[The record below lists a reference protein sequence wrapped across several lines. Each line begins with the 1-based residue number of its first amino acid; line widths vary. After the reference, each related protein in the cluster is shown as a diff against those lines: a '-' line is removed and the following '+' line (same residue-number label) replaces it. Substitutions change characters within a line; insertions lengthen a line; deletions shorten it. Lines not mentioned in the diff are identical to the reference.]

1 MITGELKSQIDQIW
15 NTFWTGGIS
24 NTITIVEQLTYL
36 IFIKD
41 LDETETRNERMA
53 KRLNKGFTPIFGT
66 DQQDFRWKNLKEMD
80 VQARH
85 EIFSNSV
92 TGVFPFIRTLGG
104 EKSLFSTYMKDA
116 SFGINKAATLD
127 QVIEKLE
134 RLDMSNQDIK
144 GDIYE
149 YLLSKLEGGGTSG
162 QFRTPR
168 HIIKLM
174 VEMMQPTLED
184 TICDPSVGTA
194 GFLVAAKEY
203 VDKNYDVTQLDKHSE
218 HINKRMFNGTEF
230 DATMLRIASM
240 NLFLHGVEE
249 PNIVDVDAVS
259 KDNEVSDAYTL
270 VLANP
275 PFKGTIDKASIAPGL
290 SNVTNTT
297 KTELLFLAL
306 MLRQLKKG
314 GRAAVIVPDGV
325 LFGSGKA
332 HKSIREELIAN
343 HKLEAVISLPSGVFK
358 PYSGVST
365 AIIIFTKTD
374 NGGTDHVWFYDML
387 ADGKSLDDKRNLLVD
402 EELFNSFAFAK
413 ALTKDQLLELNKET
427 QKPINEVEKTE
438 GEFDFLTDKP
448 KPEDTLHNN
457 FNLPQIL
464 DHYHYLKSDYFKK
477 MHLADGSLIHVKALP
492 EELGWDQFLESTCA
506 HDYSD
511 RTSQSFLVP
520 FKEIKENDWDLS
532 INRYKEIVYEEVVYD
547 KPAVI
552 VNRIEQL
559 AQEREQLLKQLKP
572 NM

>member
-36 IFIKD
+36 IFIKG
-41 LDETETRNERMA
+41 LDETETRNERIA
-53 KRLNKGFTPIFGT
+53 KRLKKDFEPIFKA

-80 VQARH
+80 VNARH
-85 EIFSNSV
+85 NIFNNSV
-92 TGVFPFIRTLGG
+92 DGIFPFIRSLGS

-116 SFGINKAATLD
+116 SFGINKSATLD

-134 RLDMSNQDIK
+134 RVDMSKQDIK

-174 VEMMQPTLED
+174 TALMQPTLED

-203 VDKNYDVTQLDKHSE
+203 LDKQYSVTELDKHSE
-218 HINKRMFNGTEF
+218 YINKHMFNGTEF

-240 NLFLHGVEE
+240 NLFLHGVTA

-259 KDNEVSDAYTL
+259 KDNLVSDAYTL

-275 PFKGTIDKASIAPGL
+275 PFKGTIDKESIAPGL
-290 SNVTNTT
+290 RNVTDTT

-332 HKSIREELIAN
+332 FKSIRSEIVKN

-374 NGGTDHVWFYDML
+374 NGGTDNVWFYDML
-387 ADGKSLDDKRNLLVD
+387 ADGKSLDDKRNLLV
-402 EELFNSFAFAK
+402 EPEVFEAFSFDGIVTSSAA
-413 ALTKDQLLELNKET
+413 EMH
-427 QKPINEVEKTE
+427 EK
-438 GEFDFLTDKP
+438 
-448 KPEDTLHNN
+448 
-457 FNLPQIL
+457 FNLPDIL
-464 DHYHYLKSDYFKK
+464 ARYPKRNKDKR
-477 MHLADGSLIHVKALP
+477 A
-492 EELGWDQFLESTCA
+492 
-506 HDYSD
+506 
-511 RTSQSFLVP
+511 RTEQSFLVP
-520 FKEIKENDWDLS
+520 FSEIEENDWDLS
-532 INRYKEIVYEEVVYD
+532 INRYKEIIYEEVEYD
-547 KPAVI
+547 APNLI
-552 VNRIEQL
+552 IDRINKL
-559 AQEREQLLKQLKP
+559 SNERELLLKKLTF
-572 NM
+572 

>member
-1 MITGELKSQIDQIW
+1 MITGNLKSQIDAIW

-53 KRLNKGFTPIFGT
+53 KRLKKDFNPIFGA

-85 EIFSNSV
+85 EIFNNSV
-92 TGVFPFIRTLGG
+92 NGIFPFIRSLGG

-116 SFGINKAATLD
+116 AFGINKAATLD
-127 QVIEKLE
+127 QVMEKLE
-134 RLDMSNQDIK
+134 RVDMESQDIK

-149 YLLSKLEGGGTSG
+149 YLLSKLEGGGTAG

-174 VEMMQPTLED
+174 TELMQPTLED

-203 VDKNYDVTQLDKHSE
+203 IDKHYSVTELDKNSE

-259 KDNEVSDAYTL
+259 KDNAVSDAYTL

-275 PFKGTIDKASIAPGL
+275 PFKGTIDKESIAPGL
-290 SNVTNTT
+290 RNVTDTT

-332 HKSIREELIAN
+332 FKSIRSEIVKN

-374 NGGTDHVWFYDML
+374 NGGTDNVWFYDML

-402 EELFNSFAFAK
+402 EEAFNNFAFAK
-413 ALTKDQLLELNKET
+413 AVTPQTLETLA
-427 QKPINEVEKTE
+427 QDHEK
-438 GEFDFLTDKP
+438 
-448 KPEDTLHNN
+448 

-464 DHYHYLKSDYFKK
+464 DQYRYLKSEYWGK
-477 MHLADGSLIHVKALP
+477 MHDTNGELLHVHDVPENLGMNKFMDG
-492 EELGWDQFLESTCA
+492 TCTHNYA
-506 HDYSD
+506 D

-520 FKEIKENDWDLS
+520 FTEIKENDWDLS
-532 INRYKEIVYEEVVYD
+532 INRYKEIVYEEVEYD
-547 KPAVI
+547 APTVI
-552 VNRIEQL
+552 LERIKNISNNRLELMAKLSKI
-559 AQEREQLLKQLKP
+559 
-572 NM
+572 N

>member
-1 MITGELKSQIDQIW
+1 MITGEIKSQIDQIW

-53 KRLNKGFTPIFGT
+53 KRLNKEFTPIFGE

-80 VQARH
+80 VAERH
-85 EIFSNSV
+85 NIFNNSV
-92 TGVFPFIRTLGG
+92 DGIFPFIRSLGS

-116 SFGINKAATLD
+116 SFGINKASTLD
-127 QVIEKLE
+127 QVMEKLE

-149 YLLSKLEGGGTSG
+149 YLLSKLEGGGTAG

-203 VDKNYDVTQLDKHSE
+203 IDKHYSITDLDKHSE
-218 HINKRMFNGTEF
+218 HINKHMFNGTEF

-249 PNIVDVDAVS
+249 PNIIDVDAVS
-259 KDNEVSDAYTL
+259 KDNTISDAYTL
-270 VLANP
+270 ILANP
-275 PFKGTIDKASIAPGL
+275 PFKGTIDKESIAPGL
-290 SNVTNTT
+290 SNVTKTT

-332 HKSIREELIAN
+332 FKSIRSEIVKN
-343 HKLEAVISLPSGVFK
+343 HKLDGVISLPSGVFQ

-365 AIIIFTKTD
+365 AILLFTKTD
-374 NGGTDHVWFYDML
+374 NGGTDKVWFYDMK
-387 ADGKSLDDKRNLLVD
+387 ADGKSLDQKRNLIVD
-402 EELFNSFAFAK
+402 EDVFNEFAFAK
-413 ALTKDQLLELNKET
+413 DLTPEKLAQLA
-427 QKPINEVEKTE
+427 QAH
-438 GEFDFLTDKP
+438 D
-448 KPEDTLHNN
+448 N
-457 FNLPQIL
+457 FNLPQVL
-464 DHYHYLKSDYFKK
+464 DHYRYLKSDFFAK
-477 MHLADGSLIHVKALP
+477 MHDVNGELLLVQDIPSNLGFDNFLDG
-492 EELGWDQFLESTCA
+492 TCT

-520 FKEIKENDWDLS
+520 VKEIEDNDWDLS
-532 INRYKEIVYEEVVYD
+532 INRYKEIVYEEVEYD
-547 KPAVI
+547 APEVI
-552 VNRIEQL
+552 LNRIDDLSNQRNELLLNLKSQL
-559 AQEREQLLKQLKP
+559 
-572 NM
+572 

>member
-1 MITGELKSQIDQIW
+1 MITGQLKSQIDQIW

-53 KRLNKGFTPIFGT
+53 KRLNKEFNPIFGAN
-66 DQQDFRWKNLKEMD
+66 QQDFRWKNLKEMD
-80 VQARH
+80 VLERH
-85 EIFSNSV
+85 QIFNNSV
-92 TGVFPFIRTLGG
+92 DGIFPFIRSLGS

-127 QVIEKLE
+127 QVMEKLE
-134 RLDMSNQDIK
+134 RVDMDSQDIK

-174 VEMMQPTLED
+174 VELMQPTLED

-203 VDKNYDVTQLDKHSE
+203 IDKHYDVTELDKHKN
-218 HINKRMFNGTEF
+218 HINKYMFNGTEF

-259 KDNEVSDAYTL
+259 KDNVVSDAYTL

-275 PFKGTIDKASIAPGL
+275 PFKGTIDKESIAPGL

-314 GRAAVIVPDGV
+314 GRAAVIVPAGV

-332 HKSIREELIAN
+332 YKSIRSEIVAN
-343 HKLEAVISLPSGVFK
+343 NKLDAVIALPSGLFR

-374 NGGTDHVWFYDML
+374 NGGTDNVWFYDML
-387 ADGKSLDDKRNLLVD
+387 ADGKSLDDKRNLLVEPEVFD
-402 EELFNSFAFAK
+402 AFSFGDTFAQESSE
-413 ALTKDQLLELNKET
+413 DQEN
-427 QKPINEVEKTE
+427 
-438 GEFDFLTDKP
+438 
-448 KPEDTLHNN
+448 LHSK
-457 FNLPQIL
+457 FNLPDIL
-464 DHYHYLKSDYFKK
+464 ARFPKRNEDKR
-477 MHLADGSLIHVKALP
+477 A
-492 EELGWDQFLESTCA
+492 
-506 HDYSD
+506 
-511 RTSQSFLVP
+511 RTEQSFLVP
-520 FKEIKENDWDLS
+520 FSEIKENDWDLS
-532 INRYKEIVYEEVVYD
+532 INRYKEIVYEEVEYD
-547 KPAVI
+547 APNVI
-552 VNRIEQL
+552 LDKIKKLEEERKLLFNR
-559 AQEREQLLKQLKP
+559 LKSII
-572 NM
+572 

>member
-1 MITGELKSQIDQIW
+1 MITGEFKSQIDQIW

-53 KRLNKGFTPIFGT
+53 KRLNKDFSPIFSK

-80 VQARH
+80 VNARH
-85 EIFSNSV
+85 NIFNNSV
-92 TGVFPFIRTLGG
+92 DGIFPFIRSLGS

-127 QVIEKLE
+127 LVIEKLE
-134 RLDMSNQDIK
+134 RLDMSKQDIK

-174 VEMMQPTLED
+174 TEMMQPTLED

-203 VDKNYDVTQLDKHSE
+203 IDKHYDITELDKHKN
-218 HINKRMFNGTEF
+218 HINKHMFNGTEF

-259 KDNEVSDAYTL
+259 KDNTVSDAYTL

-275 PFKGTIDKASIAPGL
+275 PFKGTIDKESIAPGL
-290 SNVTNTT
+290 RNVTDTT

-325 LFGSGKA
+325 LFGAGKA
-332 HKSIREELIAN
+332 FKSIRSEIVAN

-365 AIIIFTKTD
+365 AIIVFTKTD
-374 NGGTDHVWFYDML
+374 NGGTDNVWFYDML
-387 ADGKSLDDKRNLLVD
+387 ADGKSLDDKRNLLVEPEIFD
-402 EELFNSFAFAK
+402 AFSFGDAFAK
-413 ALTKDQLLELNKET
+413 EATADQES
-427 QKPINEVEKTE
+427 
-438 GEFDFLTDKP
+438 
-448 KPEDTLHNN
+448 LHSK
-457 FNLPQIL
+457 FNLPDIL
-464 DHYHYLKSDYFKK
+464 ARYPKRNEDKR
-477 MHLADGSLIHVKALP
+477 A
-492 EELGWDQFLESTCA
+492 
-506 HDYSD
+506 
-511 RTSQSFLVP
+511 RTEQSFLVP

-532 INRYKEIVYEEVVYD
+532 INRYKEFEYEEVQYD
-547 KPAVI
+547 APLKI
-552 VNRIEQL
+552 LLRINQL
-559 AQEREQLLKQLKP
+559 DCERKNILNTLKEIL
-572 NM
+572 